1 MTDEE
6 REARKRHPAG
16 KGLKQSKMGEQENYS
31 LSIDEFKAYA
41 FHSLMDIMIKVDTV
55 EKHSLYIELL
65 QHEIKAMCL

>member
-31 LSIDEFKAYA
+31 LSIDEFKAYIL
-41 FHSLMDIMIKVDTV
+41 HSFVDIMIKIDTV

-65 QHEIKAMCL
+65 QREIKVMCS